1 VRRAI
6 VKHRRDFAALVA
18 LVAVASGVALY
29 VLQHQRLRIPL
40 LEEKAFIL
48 KAEFETAQ
56 AVTPGQGQTV
66 RVSGVRIG
74 DIGKVELRRTG
85 TAVITMEID
94 RKYEDLVHTDAS
106 ALLRPKTGL
115 KDMFIELSPGSHDV
129 PLAKEGWTMPLRTTL
144 PDVNPDEFLASLDTD
159 TRDYLKLLLSGAGK
173 GLKGRGA
180 DLQDAL
186 ARFEPTYRDI
196 AAVSSQVAL
205 RRRELRR
212 LISSLNK
219 LNAEVASKDDD
230 LAELITTSSRVF
242 RAFASESNNVSA
254 TVGELPSTL
263 RQATRTLNKVDTMAR
278 ILRPT
283 SDKLVPVAGAIVR
296 ANKATTPYALE
307 AAPLLRRDIR
317 PFVREL
323 RPLVRDLRPTAR
335 DLNTAEPFLTR
346 SFTVLNHL
354 FNLLGYNPEGRENPD
369 KATREEGYLFHLAWL
384 QHQTANLFSS
394 GDAHGPGRPITTGG
408 TCATLRA
415 LTTADPA
422 SALLQAFGGPLTD
435 PAICA
440 GGQP

>member
-6 VKHRRDFAALVA
+6 LKHRRDFAAVIA
-18 LVAVASGVALY
+18 LVAVAAGVALY
-29 VLQHQRLRIPL
+29 ILNHQRLRFPL
-40 LEEKAFIL
+40 IEETPHRL

-74 DIGKVELRRTG
+74 DIGKVELESDGR
-85 TAVITMEID
+85 AVIHMDID

-115 KDMFIELSPGSHDV
+115 KDMFIELNPGSHERPV
-129 PLAKEGWTMPLRTTL
+129 AKEGWTVPLRNTL
-144 PDVNPDEFLASLDTD
+144 PDVNPDEFLASLDVD
-159 TRDYLKLLLSGAGK
+159 TRDYLKLLLNGAAR
-173 GLKGRGA
+173 GLNGRGT

-196 AAVSSQVAL
+196 AAVSSEVAK

-212 LISSLNK
+212 LIHALNQV
-219 LNAEVASKDDD
+219 NAEVKTKDDD

-242 RAFASESNNVSA
+242 RAFASESTNVSA
-254 TVGELPSTL
+254 TVRELPSTL
-263 RQATRTLNKVDTMAR
+263 RQATTTLDKVDRMAR

-283 SDKLVPVAGAIVR
+283 ADKLVPVAGSIVQ
-296 ANKATTPYALE
+296 ANKRTTPYARE

-317 PFVREL
+317 PFVRDL
-323 RPLVRDLRPTAR
+323 RPLVRDLRPTTR
-335 DLNTAEPFLTR
+335 DLVEAEPFLTR

-354 FNLLGYNPEGRENPD
+354 FNILGHNPEGRESPD
-369 KATREEGYLFHLAWL
+369 KATRDEGYLFYLAWL
-384 QHQTANLFSS
+384 QHQTANLFSG

-408 TCATLRA
+408 TCATIKALVAAAPESA
-415 LTTADPA
+415 LTQG
-422 SALLQAFGGPLTD
+422 LGGVLTD
-435 PAICA
+435 PNICA